1 MGRAETVEQFRL
13 RLLEVIEQSGVT
25 RSAFAQ
31 QVGLDRSTLTQ
42 LLSPENQR
50 LPRAETVVSIARQ
63 AQVSCDWLLGVSQEA
78 RRGAELVQAAMEIEA
93 GAGSPLDERLQRWHA
108 EAAGYKIRYVPTT
121 LPDLLKTEA
130 VIRYEFGEQGI
141 NVHERQLE
149 QSEARLA
156 YSRRPETEMEVCC
169 AFQTIEAFARGEMI
183 WRELPLIDR
192 REQLE
197 KMIEL
202 IEELYPTFRLF
213 LFDGRQ
219 RYSAPMNVF
228 GPRRATIYVGDMF
241 FVFNATAQI
250 RVLTQ
255 HFDQLI
261 RAAVVQPTEVSGFLQ
276 RQLEYMEVEN
286 SRTKRRA

>member
-241 FVFNATAQI
+241 FVFNATEQI

-276 RQLEYMEVEN
+276 RQLEYMEGEN

>member
-183 WRELPLIDR
+183 WRELPLVDR

-241 FVFNATAQI
+241 FVFNATEQI

>member
-169 AFQTIEAFARGEMI
+169 SFQTIEAFARGEMI
-183 WRELPLIDR
+183 WRELPLADR

-241 FVFNATAQI
+241 FVFNATEQI
-250 RVLTQ
+250 RVLTG

-261 RAAVVQPTEVSGFLQ
+261 RAAVVQPTEVSSFLQ
-276 RQLEYMEVEN
+276 RQLEELDGEAKKM
-286 SRTKRRA
+286 KRRN